1 MKKEVIMSLRMKL
14 LVLQQRLKRKTERR
28 IDMRN
33 TYFYADGNVLYSC
46 EYETIGEVE
55 WKIVGTDK
63 KVRVCENSES
73 AEREMK
79 KLNNGD
85 R

>member
-1 MKKEVIMSLRMKL
+1 MSLRMKL

-55 WKIVGTDK
+55 WKLVGTNQKIKICKDN
-63 KVRVCENSES
+63 EE
-73 AEREMK
+73 AEEEAK
-79 KLNNGD
+79 KLNGAT
-85 R
+85 

>member
-1 MKKEVIMSLRMKL
+1 MSLRMKL

-28 IDMRN
+28 IDMRR

-55 WKIVGTDK
+55 WKIVGSDK
-63 KVRVCENSES
+63 KVKVCKDGDE
-73 AEREMK
+73 AEREK
-79 KLNNGD
+79 EKLNGGE
-85 R
+85 